1 MEDRHRKKIGK
12 KGAKKKGASVWGVEA
27 PFGACH
33 GAGWWRT
40 LCVQRQISIAHSNA
54 KIRGEMPAWSISPLP
69 TPANAQDGASDKSY
83 IRRVLRSRNST
94 LISRL

>member
-33 GAGWWRT
+33 GAGLWRT
-40 LCVQRQISIAHSNA
+40 LRLQRQISIVHSNA
-54 KIRGEMPAWSISPLP
+54 KIRGEVPA
-69 TPANAQDGASDKSY
+69 
-83 IRRVLRSRNST
+83 
-94 LISRL
+94 